1 MSGSGGK
8 IGCSVGFDADH
19 QDTGSGVSLTT
30 CSINDQD
37 LFGQTPQQTQNPP
50 LATARGEGSGVRGP
64 WHPCHSE
71 ETRES

>member
-8 IGCSVGFDADH
+8 FGCSAGFDADQ

-37 LFGQTPQQTQNPP
+37 LFGHTLQQTQNPP
-50 LATARGEGSGVRGP
+50 LAAAGGAGSGVRG
-64 WHPCHSE
+64 
-71 ETRES
+71 